1 MCCRGAYARFDG
13 SIIAEELRRAGLDAE
28 VDVWNRVSKKT
39 STCTMDPDIGKWICQ
54 CFGKDTVPEYC
65 RVTLKLDELL
75 NMLKQEE
82 QLNDVMKGARHT
94 AGHDADLHRAAYTA
108 LHRLCR
114 KCG

>member
-1 MCCRGAYARFDG
+1 MLDHPLDRPGLCALRQIEPELAAGGRKVLALSYGWQSPPHPDPQGTTLEAVRGYLQRLEDKG
-13 SIIAEELRRAGLDAE
+13 
-28 VDVWNRVSKKT
+28 V
-39 STCTMDPDIGKWICQ
+39 
-54 CFGKDTVPEYC
+54 
-65 RVTLKLDELL
+65 KLDELL

-108 LHRLCR
+108 LHRLYR